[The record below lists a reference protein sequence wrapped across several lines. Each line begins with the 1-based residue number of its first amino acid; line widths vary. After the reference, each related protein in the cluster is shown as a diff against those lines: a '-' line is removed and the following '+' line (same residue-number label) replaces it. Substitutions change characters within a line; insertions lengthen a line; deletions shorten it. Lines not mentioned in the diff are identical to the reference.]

1 MTSADFRCYNTATG
15 DKAATANVA
24 AGSTI
29 GVATAAS
36 ISHPGVANIYM
47 AKAPAGVDIASWDG
61 AGQVWFKV
69 HEVSAVTDGGKSISW
84 PSQGTRRNV
93 WQPDVN
99 YLTIHLLGAKSI
111 TFTLPKS
118 IPDGQYLV
126 RIEHIA
132 LHSAGS
138 FGGAQTYISCSQINV
153 TGGGSG
159 TPGPLVS
166 IPGVYTGRVSVPT
179 CDKPRYVLT
188 GECRSRES

>member
-1 MTSADFRCYNTATG
+1 MELAKSGLRFM
-15 DKAATANVA
+15 K
-24 AGSTI
+24 SLLLQM
-29 GVATAAS
+29 AAS
-36 ISHPGVANIYM
+36 PSLGHRKVRGVM
-47 AKAPAGVDIASWDG
+47 CGS
-61 AGQVWFKV
+61 
-69 HEVSAVTDGGKSISW
+69 
-84 PSQGTRRNV
+84 
-93 WQPDVN
+93 PDVN

-118 IPDGQYLV
+118 IPNGQYLV

-166 IPGVYTGRVSVPT
+166 IPGVYTGRVSVST
-179 CDKPRYVLT
+179 CDKTSLCSDWGMQEPGILINIYYRASISDSDT
-188 GECRSRES
+188 NWADCSSRFS